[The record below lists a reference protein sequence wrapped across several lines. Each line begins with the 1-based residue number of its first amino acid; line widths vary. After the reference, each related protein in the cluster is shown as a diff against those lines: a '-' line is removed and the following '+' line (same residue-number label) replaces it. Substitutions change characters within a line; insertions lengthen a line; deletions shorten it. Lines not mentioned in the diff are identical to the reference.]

1 MRDDCA
7 ELSNRLSNLL
17 GQIAH
22 RRKDYA
28 GALEHYGRAA

>member
-1 MRDDCA
+1 M
-7 ELSNRLSNLL
+7 

-28 GALEHYGRAA
+28 GALEHYGRAV